1 MLRLTRR
8 LYLNSDRTKVVEHDD
23 PDAAFLIGPVGAVI
37 SEADAKR
44 LGVKHTEEHDGDTT
58 VAGLVR
64 VNMAYVPA
72 DADDDSMYLDQS
84 EEGKKA
90 REAARAQNSAV
101 FQYVKS
107 TGASDADAT
116 RAAKEASGEAAIQGP
131 SAEEMQTERDALLGK
146 NKGK

>member
-8 LYLNSDRTKVVEHDD
+8 LYLNSDKTKVVEHDD

-44 LGVKHTEEHDGDTT
+44 LGVKHTEEHDGDVTA
-58 VAGLVR
+58 AGLVR

-72 DADDDSMYLDQS
+72 DPEDDSVYDDQS
-84 EEGKKA
+84 EAGKKA
-90 REAARAQNSAV
+90 REAARAQNSNV
-101 FQYVKS
+101 YQYVKS
-107 TGASDADAT
+107 TGGSDEEAT
-116 RAAKEASGEAAIQGP
+116 RSAKEAAGNAAIQGP

-146 NKGK
+146 NKK